1 MVDKDEIVRLADEA
15 LSDDRDVALAAIRKL
30 RQLLSNIESE
40 HLRGKAEES
49 SERGPAHGH
58 RARRRNDV

>member
-1 MVDKDEIVRLADEA
+1 MVDKDEIVCLAGDA
-15 LSDDRDVALAAIRKL
+15 LGEDPDVALAAIRRL

-40 HLRGKAEES
+40 HLRRKAEES